1 MPSVEQSHPFSLRPP
16 PAVRC
21 TPTLLCPS
29 LLNLLSHQPQGSSSQ
44 GVSGAMNMGSTGPG
58 QSHSSTSPQKG
69 LGGMPP
75 GSSAHGLASPRK
87 QQGQPEPGAAS
98 LRGPMLS
105 GPPGSQM
112 MGGGIGG
119 GSEVVL
125 PRLPLRG
132 REDDYGGGR
141 GMGPNGQAME
151 PLSKRPRCAC
161 VCVCWVCVYCMLWI
175 VFCCVGFA
183 EEAAAAVAV
192 CCRAFCIGVML
203 SRRKAWVFGFSEE
216 QSIES
221 WRGMR
226 YAATCS
232 AYF

>member
-44 GVSGAMNMGSTGPG
+44 GVSGAMSMGSTGPG

-112 MGGGIGG
+112 MGGGMGG

-125 PRLPLRG
+125 PRMALRG

-161 VCVCWVCVYCMLWI
+161 VCVCWVCVYACYGLCSVVWVSVLRRRRRLLLLLPCVLYRGDVVEEESLVLW
-175 VFCCVGFA
+175 V
-183 EEAAAAVAV
+183 
-192 CCRAFCIGVML
+192 
-203 SRRKAWVFGFSEE
+203 
-216 QSIES
+216 Q
-221 WRGMR
+221 RG
-226 YAATCS
+226 AIH
-232 AYF
+232 